1 MSVPAHTVQAGT
13 AIYQV
18 VDDLTVT
25 FQVFIA
31 GQAVSELD
39 GNPPEEPVTIGAA
52 LRGITAG
59 APGEERRFALMSGQD
74 GAFAVSG
81 DAARAFPNLA
91 TTSYTVD
98 VTASA
103 AGFLPAP
110 LAVAVPAGSSF
121 PLPGVTAN
129 LHRPAVFLSGR
140 VTNASGAP
148 LAATQVAVTG
158 PPGLVGL
165 QWPLDFEHAPAT
177 PVSPA
182 ALTPLGPPL
191 TLIDPAF
198 ALGTRL
204 HLEQRINLAS
214 GVPVQLGS
222 GLSREYAV
230 IDHLEGPVNLTRPGR
245 AVLRAPLHAG
255 YPAGATVQPLGSVAG
270 PATGISLEAVP
281 GDQVL
286 MFAAATPL
294 ATGGAIEVGDPD
306 PARVEIRVAVL
317 PTATSDGQGF
327 YRLGPVSRTA
337 GPTLHVVAPAHS
349 PIDVTWLVDY
359 GRLENVRNVRVP

>member
-1 MSVPAHTVQAGT
+1 MSLSPHTVQAGAAT
-13 AIYQV
+13 YQV

-31 GQAVSELD
+31 GRAVNELD
-39 GNPPEEPVTIGAA
+39 GNPPEEPVTISAT

-59 APGEERRFALMSGQD
+59 APGEDRRFALMSGQD

-81 DAARAFPNLA
+81 DAARAFPHLA
-91 TTSYTVD
+91 TTSYMVD

-110 LAVAVPAGSSF
+110 LAVAVPAASSF
-121 PLPGVTAN
+121 PLPRVTAN
-129 LHRPAVFLSGR
+129 MHRPAVFLGGR
-140 VTNASGAP
+140 ITNAGGAP
-148 LAATQVAVTG
+148 LAAAQVAVTD
-158 PPGLVGL
+158 PPGLVGT

-182 ALTPLGPPL
+182 ALSPLGPPL
-191 TLIDPAF
+191 MLIDPAF
-198 ALGTRL
+198 ALDTGL
-204 HLEQRINLAS
+204 HLEQRLNLAS

-222 GLSREYAV
+222 GLYREYAV
-230 IDHLEGPVNLTRPGR
+230 IDHLEGPASLSRPGR

-255 YPAGATVQPLGSVAG
+255 YPAGVTVQPLGSVAG
-270 PATGISLEAVP
+270 PGSGISLEAVP

-286 MFAAATPL
+286 MFAAATSL
-294 ATGGAIEVGDPD
+294 ATGDAIQVADADPIK
-306 PARVEIRVAVL
+306 VEYRVAVL
-317 PTATSDGQGF
+317 PTATSDSQGF

-337 GPTLHVVAPAHS
+337 GPTLHVAAPAHS